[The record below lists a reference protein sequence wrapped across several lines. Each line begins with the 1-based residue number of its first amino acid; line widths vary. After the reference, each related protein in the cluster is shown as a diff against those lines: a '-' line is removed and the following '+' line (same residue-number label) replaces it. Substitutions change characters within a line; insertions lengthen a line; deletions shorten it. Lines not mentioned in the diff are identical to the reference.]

1 LGNGIHP
8 QSSQRSDRINVR
20 VDDEALEQLDE
31 MVAATGACV
40 SEIVRASLSAEYAR
54 FKAEAARLK
63 PSAIVANA
71 GKYRSSGTGAGTRS
85 TDYKKL
91 LAEGFGTKR
100 SHAAR

>member
-1 LGNGIHP
+1 MLP
-8 QSSQRSDRINVR
+8 QPSQRSDRINVR
-20 VDDEALEQLDE
+20 VGDEALQQLDE
-31 MVAATGACV
+31 MVSATGASV

-54 FKAEAARLK
+54 FRAEAARSK

-71 GKYRSSGTGAGTRS
+71 GKFRSSGAGAGSLS

-91 LAEGFGTKR
+91 LAQGFGTKR